1 MSDGQGMSDTHG
13 TSGHVTSG
21 GRGVSDGRGFQRPE
35 DTADSGHHGDYD
47 VVVCGAGVGGLASAR
62 ALNAIGLRVLVVDK
76 QRSPRPVA
84 KGEVLQPG
92 ALRALRRWGTDRLLT
107 RNGALRLERLVVRD
121 REGGPVM
128 ALDYGQLPPADSS
141 LLAHEHLAILDAL
154 TAGLGPD
161 VEIRR
166 GVRVVEALRDGQGRV
181 VGVRLDDGRGG
192 TQADADAHADA
203 DNSTDNGTGPDSRTG
218 GRCWEVRAPLVVAAD
233 GIGSRLRRSADIGGA
248 RRDYP
253 HRLVSFELAD
263 PPLRA
268 EDFSAYLTDRGLRL
282 VYPLPGGRLRL
293 YVQARPGELRG
304 LDRAGFA
311 RWGADAVREVPA
323 LEPLA
328 EAVSAAA
335 GTRQLFPV
343 GRLLAER
350 LTAPGLA
357 LVGESAFAVHPMAA
371 QGMNAAITSAAAL
384 AEQLAGQLAPPV
396 RPSAHRTTVESGP
409 ATGTTTEARAG
420 AAARAATGAGPGAGS
435 GAVTAAQTQRLT
447 RAAVDEALLGY
458 ESDRLP
464 VLAQAAST
472 SDKAARMVT
481 ELAWPGRVLG
491 RRAVRCTGA
500 NPRLLHTVTYNMAG
514 LGPRPL
520 TLLDRLQQI
529 GLLPD
534 PRAHRVP
541 EE

>member
-1 MSDGQGMSDTHG
+1 M
-13 TSGHVTSG
+13 
-21 GRGVSDGRGFQRPE
+21 RP
-35 DTADSGHHGDYD
+35 
-47 VVVCGAGVGGLASAR
+47 
-62 ALNAIGLRVLVVDK
+62 
-76 QRSPRPVA
+76 
-84 KGEVLQPG
+84 
-92 ALRALRRWGTDRLLT
+92 
-107 RNGALRLERLVVRD
+107 
-121 REGGPVM
+121 
-128 ALDYGQLPPADSS
+128 
-141 LLAHEHLAILDAL
+141 
-154 TAGLGPD
+154 
-161 VEIRR
+161 
-166 GVRVVEALRDGQGRV
+166 
-181 VGVRLDDGRGG
+181 
-192 TQADADAHADA
+192 
-203 DNSTDNGTGPDSRTG
+203 
-218 GRCWEVRAPLVVAAD
+218 
-233 GIGSRLRRSADIGGA
+233 
-248 RRDYP
+248 
-253 HRLVSFELAD
+253 
-263 PPLRA
+263 

-282 VYPLPGGRLRL
+282 VYPLPGGRIRL

-328 EAVSAAA
+328 EAVSTAAD
-335 GTRQLFPV
+335 TRQLFPV
-343 GRLLAER
+343 GRFLAER

-384 AEQLAGQLAPPV
+384 AEQLAAQLALPV
-396 RPSAHRTTVESGP
+396 RPSARKTTPESPPAARTTAGSAGP
-409 ATGTTTEARAG
+409 PTGSATGPSTG
-420 AAARAATGAGPGAGS
+420 AA
-435 GAVTAAQTQRLT
+435 TAEQTERLT
-447 RAAVDEALLGY
+447 RAAVDEALRGY

-481 ELAWPGRVLG
+481 ELGWPARALG

-500 NPRLLHTVTYNMAG
+500 NPRLLHTITYNMAG